1 LRLKKK
7 IFMEMD
13 KAFKQSGKTL
23 KNLFDRVDIDNSN
36 QIDQLEFK
44 AMFQKMDLK
53 LTDLEV

>member
-1 LRLKKK
+1 
-7 IFMEMD
+7 MEMD